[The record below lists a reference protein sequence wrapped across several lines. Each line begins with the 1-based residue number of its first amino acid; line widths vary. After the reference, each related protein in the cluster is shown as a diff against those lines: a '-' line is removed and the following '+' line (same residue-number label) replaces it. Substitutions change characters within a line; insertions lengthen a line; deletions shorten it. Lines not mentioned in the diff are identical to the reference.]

1 MEAYVVDDAY
11 VRMTFYG
18 TKTDDTYVEVYSE
31 TISTTPYGR
40 VEKEDPSIPAGTSK
54 VESYGFVGYVVDTY
68 KTIYNGDGTVIE
80 TEYVGRSEYSSK
92 DTVVLVPVKQS
103 TTAVTPE
110 PDPATEQEEPAP
122 EEKPDAGETPSS
134 GGEAG
139 EGNSESV

>member
-1 MEAYVVDDAY
+1 MVDDAY

-18 TKTDDTYVEVYSE
+18 TKTDDTYVEVSSE

-68 KTIYNGDGTVIE
+68 KTVYNGDGTVLK

-103 TTAVTPE
+103 TTASTPSE
-110 PDPATEQEEPAP
+110 PDPEPEPEPEPPEDPAEETDPP
-122 EEKPDAGETPSS
+122 E
-134 GGEAG
+134 EAG
-139 EGNSESV
+139 EHDENV